1 MTGCVDGALLLG
13 RSHQW
18 ENIEKFLAAS
28 SGDYGNVLTLE
39 GPAGTGKTRLL
50 QDAERLAADLG
61 FVTASFSLPSREGSS
76 GDGGFESFLAG
87 LESGSVGTSERL
99 LVVVDD
105 FHHATEALLD
115 RVLSVRARRSHPHVA
130 WLLALRSCCG
140 SRSAKGFLGHGH
152 GVTRVDLE
160 PLSDEEAI
168 ELAAGLL
175 GAKPATEII
184 SMVKDAGGNPL
195 LVTELVS
202 GLCEEQNVEI
212 HDGLARLKDF
222 RTPRRIREVAAR
234 WLNALSEKS
243 HQLIQIAAAMGG
255 PFMIGE
261 LAAMQGET
269 TASILPAVNEV
280 MAAGLLVFP
289 AEQAVFQHEL
299 IRRAVAEA
307 LPSAVR
313 TALSEEIGALRNPRP
328 LNALIASE
336 FHGAPGGATAK
347 TAPVHISVPTVVQEA
362 VALNPADR
370 FVPALLLARSTRGE
384 SLPLGLAEEI
394 RAELTRTLADVHVT
408 AATEVDKAAR
418 RVVSLLDGD
427 SGRVRRNAQ
436 AILDAHTGG
445 GSDADVVTATA
456 LISNLEWAKGDLAA
470 GLRWGRRAVSRIGEF
485 TPPMWRPYVRLALAA
500 KLSDVGQFDEAEEL
514 ISTAREEAD
523 RAGLTGHT
531 AAILITRARL
541 LLQASRLQEA
551 QDAAQAG
558 LDAAVKAGSSW
569 VVPVGQA
576 VLILVALRRGD
587 LSSAADYVW
596 RTRAVVSADRTVF
609 PSIQYSWGE
618 FLVSTAQ
625 LAPRRAAELLTTQ
638 YVDLLAQPQ
647 LYVEEVGAAPW
658 LVRLALAADDTPL
671 AATVVAGV
679 EAVAAANPDFPSV
692 GVSAAHARGLLEKDT
707 GALRRASREHLS
719 PCSGAL
725 ADEDLGALLA
735 ADEGRGRALAL
746 DRLRSALHRFQQFGA
761 NADAARVQELINRH
775 IASAPPAPAAAP
787 APARAPARRAG
798 RPASQWESLSE
809 TERTIAS
816 LVSEGM
822 TNRQVARRVA
832 LSPHT
837 VNYHLRAIFRK
848 LGISSRVEVTRYVTQ
863 GVHESP

>member
-1 MTGCVDGALLLG
+1 M
-13 RSHQW
+13 
-18 ENIEKFLAAS
+18 
-28 SGDYGNVLTLE
+28 
-39 GPAGTGKTRLL
+39 L

-61 FVTASFSLPSREGSS
+61 FVTASFSLPSCEGSADEL
-76 GDGGFESFLAG
+76 GLKSFLVE
-87 LESGSVGTSERL
+87 LESGSRTTSERL

-105 FHHATEALLD
+105 FHQATDAVVD
-115 RVLSVRARRSHPHVA
+115 SVLSVRARRSHPHVA
-130 WLLALRSCCG
+130 WLLALRPRCG
-140 SRSAKGFLGHGH
+140 SRSAKRLLSHGR
-152 GVTRVDLE
+152 GVTRVELE

-168 ELAAGLL
+168 ELAAELL
-175 GAKPATEII
+175 GADPAAEII
-184 SMVKDAGGNPL
+184 SMIKDAGGNPL
-195 LVTELVS
+195 LVTELVG
-202 GLCEEQNVEI
+202 GLYEEQNLEF
-212 HDGLARLKDF
+212 HDGLAYPKEI
-222 RTPRRIREVAAR
+222 RTPQRIREVAAR
-234 WLNALSEKS
+234 WLNELSEKS
-243 HQLIQIAAAMGG
+243 HQLIQVAAAVGG

-261 LAAMQGET
+261 LAAVQGET

-280 MAAGLLVFP
+280 MDAGLLVFP

-299 IRRAVAEA
+299 IRRATAEA

-313 TALSEEIGALRNPRP
+313 TALSEEISALRSHRP
-328 LNALIASE
+328 PNALFASE
-336 FHGAPGGATAK
+336 FHGSPGAATVK
-347 TAPVHISVPTVVQEA
+347 TAPVHISVPAVVQEA

-370 FVPALLLARSTRGE
+370 FIPALLLARSTRDE
-384 SLPLGLAEEI
+384 PLPLGLAEEI
-394 RAELTRTLADVHVT
+394 RGELTRTLADVH
-408 AATEVDKAAR
+408 AAAPTEVDKAAR

-436 AILDAHTGG
+436 AILDSHTGG

-514 ISTAREEAD
+514 ISAARQEVD

-618 FLVSTAQ
+618 YLVSTAQ
-625 LAPRRAAELLTTQ
+625 LAPKRAAELLTTQ

-658 LVRLALAADDTPL
+658 LVRIALAADDTPL
-671 AATVVAGV
+671 AAAVVAGV
-679 EAVAAANPDFPSV
+679 EAVAAGNPDFPSV

-707 GALRRASREHLS
+707 DALRRASREHLS

-735 ADEGRGRALAL
+735 ADESRGRALAL

-761 NADAARVQELINRH
+761 NADAARVQELMNRH
-775 IASAPPAPAAAP
+775 IALAPPPAAAAAP
-787 APARAPARRAG
+787 APARAPGRRSKE
-798 RPASQWESLSE
+798 PASQWESLSE
-809 TERTIAS
+809 TERAIAR

-848 LGISSRVEVTRYVTQ
+848 LGINSRVEVTRYVTQ